1 MITYDSKYHN
11 DDDLDTKDYV
21 TDDDLENQNELT
33 VNDIPSRRDIGKLE
47 DEINKLKV
55 QNQTMEAELIQSQ
68 EQIKVITETNKKYH
82 NQNFHMQEEMIKRQ
96 EKIKEKENEIATLQQ
111 NSQKLTKEKSELE
124 DKLNKKI
131 SELEIELTKK
141 EKIIEVDKKVIYKY
155 ENSNN
160 LLQEQKEKLEDE
172 ISNLKDQNQIIKVD
186 LIRIQERVKVNT
198 EISQKKNSQ
207 LQEQIVKKQE
217 IIKQKDNE
225 ITALQQSSQNL
236 IKEKTELKLE
246 ITALQQSSQN
256 LIKEKTE
263 LKVELTVKERII
275 EVANENLNNLQ
286 EEKGKLE
293 DEINKLKE
301 KNQTIEKDLIQVQ
314 EQIKSNIKI
323 NQKQN
328 DQLLQ
333 EKIKQKENEIA
344 TLQQNSQNITKEKT
358 RLEEELDKKISELE
372 IELVKKE
379 KIIETAN
386 KETAYYHERSNHL
399 QEEKEELEDE
409 LETLEKELNH
419 EIKALIKNKEEK
431 QQKINELAEEME
443 KERLRLVK
451 VEEELIK
458 ADEILKNTQIELE
471 LRQSSEEREL
481 IISKVKELKNNIKQL
496 EIKNEESKQSLVNT
510 QSKLSEIEAIP
521 FITDKINKLTKNK
534 IKQKKE
540 LEKLKE
546 ELKSNQEQLEYMEK
560 KLNNKLKEMGQIG
573 KFTINIS
580 SKNIAKLGE
589 LVKEK
594 EELIEKNDKLK
605 KNKLEKEEKIKKL
618 MEKIQDEDWKKKCQ
632 GFQEI
637 IDKKNQIIEEFT
649 KKLPRKIL
657 LIGCTG
663 SGKSTLAN
671 VLTSTNKFK
680 ESNYSISQT
689 KTIQRCQFVEKEI
702 IYEVIDTIGLNDTK
716 LSREDILYKLAE
728 LARELKDG
736 LHQIL
741 LVNNG
746 RFTEE
751 EIQVYKILETV
762 LFDENV
768 KNYTTIIRTNFE
780 KFENEEEC
788 QNNQRL
794 LIEEKSRIM
803 AIIKNCNF
811 FIHLDNPS
819 NDISKRKKSK
829 VILLNHLNK
838 QIGVY
843 RPSNLE
849 KLNERIMDYMK
860 NENRE
865 LVIQE
870 MDKHVSKFED
880 KLSNLGQI
888 GSFISGLAAVAAI
901 IVPFVSCNI
910 M

>member
-594 EELIEKNDKLK
+594 EELIEKIDKLK

>member
-1 MITYDSKYHN
+1 
-11 DDDLDTKDYV
+11 
-21 TDDDLENQNELT
+21 
-33 VNDIPSRRDIGKLE
+33 
-47 DEINKLKV
+47 
-55 QNQTMEAELIQSQ
+55 MEAELIQSQ

-186 LIRIQERVKVNT
+186 LIRIQEHVKVNT
-198 EISQKKNSQ
+198 EISQKQNSQ

-236 IKEKTELKLE
+236 NKEKTELKLE

-256 LIKEKTE
+256 LNKEKTELKVEITALQQSSQNLNKEKTELKEEITALQQSSQNLNKEKTE

-286 EEKGKLE
+286 EEKGKFE

-419 EIKALIKNKEEK
+419 EIKTLIKNKEEK

-546 ELKSNQEQLEYMEK
+546 ELKSNQEQLENMEK

-594 EELIEKNDKLK
+594 EELIEKIDKLK

-632 GFQEI
+632 GYQEI

-768 KNYTTIIRTNFE
+768 KNYTTIVRTNFE

-849 KLNERIMDYMK
+849 NLNERIMDYMK

-901 IVPFVSCNI
+901 IVPLVSCNI